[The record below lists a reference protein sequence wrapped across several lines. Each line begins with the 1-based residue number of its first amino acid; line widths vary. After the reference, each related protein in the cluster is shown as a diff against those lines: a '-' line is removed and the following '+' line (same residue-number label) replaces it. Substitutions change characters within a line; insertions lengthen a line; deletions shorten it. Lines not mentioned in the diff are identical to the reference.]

1 MFRKYAFCEILR
13 RGFSFYA
20 NKIRNMYENVAFYGF
35 KYTFC
40 YFMRINSYIKRCFII
55 NKVFLIV
62 VLSCLFDNVVVL
74 PHLV

>member
-13 RGFSFYA
+13 TKFSFYA
-20 NKIRNMYENVAFYGF
+20 NKIRNMYKNVAFYGF
-35 KYTFC
+35 KYAFC
-40 YFMRINSYIKRCFII
+40 CFEWINSYIKRCFII

-62 VLSCLFDNVVVL
+62 LLSCIFDNVVVL